1 LARWSINFEIVFVE
15 DCATSAARN
24 RCRKQFLLTEN
35 NVTRYHQKQP
45 CRRPTWR
52 RQIYQIYHWW
62 ISHWHGR
69 RRGAHLRHYRHC
81 AYRLFLW
88 MSWLD

>member
-1 LARWSINFEIVFVE
+1 LKFFVE

-24 RCRKQFLLTEN
+24 LCRKQFLLTEN
-35 NVTRYHQKQP
+35 NVKNVHINSIPAGVQNDAGRLP
-45 CRRPTWR
+45 ELPLVA
-52 RQIYQIYHWW
+52 
-62 ISHWHGR
+62 SHWHGR
-69 RRGAHLRHYRHC
+69 RRGVHLRHYRHC